1 MKKSLLKQLDKWH
14 EENEHEKIITE
25 ILNLDEEDK
34 TPEIIGKL
42 ARAYNNIDEY
52 EKGIEVGKTI
62 EETEGNTAV
71 WNYRMG
77 YSYFY
82 MEGKEKKAEKHFK
95 KAFKL
100 NPNEPDVPFFLRY
113 IYQVFCIDAVEKEND
128 CKKAIKWA
136 LKALKFAELE
146 ENKEEIIWCF
156 SRLGWLYDSIS
167 EYKKALPFIEKAINL
182 GREDIGIYSE
192 YTYSLSRNFKYN
204 EAIKAANKA
213 IELGRDDEWI
223 YNELGYA
230 YSNLENYEKT
240 LEFYTKA
247 KERAKEEN
255 LVVEIEIGRALAELG
270 RYEEALEN
278 FKKLNRKKNIAIEDK
293 KTIISQLSYTY
304 RRAADYKNALKFAL
318 KANELGKDDAWLNVE
333 IGLNYLYLDKYEEA
347 LKYFEKAHSMDNEYS
362 TATLQVANCY
372 KLLGRYEEA
381 LVYLLKLYE
390 NESNDIWLNS
400 EIGWIY
406 DELANYEEAYKY
418 LEKAENLGRND
429 DWIFSE
435 IGQCLARLG
444 RYEEALV
451 KLKIVL
457 DMPGVATSEQIFVN
471 SEIGW
476 VYDRLE
482 NREEALKYLF
492 KANELGRD
500 DIWLNSEIAWSLVDF
515 PDRYEEAEK
524 HFLKAIELGRNDAW
538 IYNQIAFLY
547 EKMKKFDKAL
557 AYLKK
562 ADEILPYDNWTHYHL
577 GICYR
582 EVGKF
587 NKAIEILN
595 KSYEH
600 TKYQGWV
607 DLQLA
612 WCYALIDNKEKAYE
626 YLANV
631 DKFLSAELDRDEL
644 LKADYETIKS
654 ILSSFSYLS

>member
-270 RYEEALEN
+270 RYEEAL
-278 FKKLNRKKNIAIEDK
+278 
-293 KTIISQLSYTY
+293 
-304 RRAADYKNALKFAL
+304 
-318 KANELGKDDAWLNVE
+318 
-333 IGLNYLYLDKYEEA
+333 
-347 LKYFEKAHSMDNEYS
+347 KYFEKAHSMDNEYS
-362 TATLQVANCY
+362 TATLQIANCY

-600 TKYQGWV
+600 TEYQGWV